1 MRLLRSRSQR
11 FVAKLLINT
20 GNDVPATVELKLGI
34 NRFGRHP
41 DNEFSIDHPT
51 VSILHC
57 EMILTAAGVLLRDC
71 DSTNGTFL
79 DDEPVK
85 QASLRRGQTVRLGD
99 VTILV
104 KTTDARIAIPGV
116 DRPMDPPPVV
126 LADGTILCRRHPQY
140 SANYR
145 CTHCHELLCDAC
157 VHRLRRKGGKTLIL
171 CGLCSHAT
179 EFIGRE
185 TRKKRSLLAR
195 LRETMKLPF
204 LRKRRTR

>member
-20 GNDVPATVELKLGI
+20 GNDVPATVELKLGV

-41 DNEFSIDHPT
+41 ESEFPIDHPT
-51 VSILHC
+51 VSALHC

-71 DSTNGTFL
+71 NSTNGTFL

-85 QASLRRGQTVRLGD
+85 QASLRPGQTVRLGD

-104 KTTDARIAIPGV
+104 KTTDARIAIPGI
-116 DRPMDPPPVV
+116 DQSMDPPPVV
-126 LADGTILCRRHPQY
+126 LENGTILCRRHRQ
-140 SANYR
+140 SIANYR

-157 VHRLRRKGGKTLIL
+157 VHRLRRKGGKALVL

-185 TRKKRSLLAR
+185 TRKKRTLLAR
-195 LRETMKLPF
+195 LSETMKLPF
-204 LRKRRTR
+204 LKKKRTP